1 MKRTEMNRRDFTRL
15 TAAAFGG
22 VVAGSMVGCGDSA
35 TTEPAPSGG
44 GADPAEGGD
53 TEDNG
58 TTDATPAEGD
68 TEEVSLLLKE
78 PHVCRGLNTCMN
90 KGASGENACAGQGTC
105 ASVAEHTCA
114 GQNECAGQGGCGG
127 EHGTNAC
134 KGMGGCGV
142 PLEHGWQGVRE
153 KWEAA
158 MKAAGKDFGAG
169 AGSRLILVTLSQTE
183 GQHPGWIDRPGCFR
197 LRS

>member
-22 VVAGSMVGCGDSA
+22 VVAGSMAGCGQSANNTTDSGAGAGGGEAGSVPSDSA
-35 TTEPAPSGG
+35 
-44 GADPAEGGD
+44 GGD
-53 TEDNG
+53 AAVEETE
-58 TTDATPAEGD
+58 T
-68 TEEVSLLLKE
+68 VSLMLEE

-105 ASVAEHTCA
+105 ATAAAHDCT
-114 GQNECAGQGGCGG
+114 GHNECKGLGGCGG

-142 PLEHGWQGVRE
+142 PLEHGWEDVRKKFE
-153 KWEAA
+153 EA
-158 MKAAGKDFGAG
+158 MTAAGKEFGAAPD
-169 AGSRLILVTLSQTE
+169 AG
-183 GQHPGWIDRPGCFR
+183 
-197 LRS
+197 